1 MATYLKKA
9 KPPIESQ
16 NIKTSR
22 IVKETLADV
31 RLRKY
36 FPAEKFDFDVYE
48 QKSYVQGF
56 KARIN
61 LK

>member
-22 IVKETLADV
+22 IVKETLADI

-36 FPAEKFDFDVYE
+36 FPAEKFDFDVYK
-48 QKSYVQGF
+48 QKSYV
-56 KARIN
+56 
-61 LK
+61 